1 MPRYQLPRCPKGFRH
16 PGAGWPK
23 GKPRPVSVEA
33 RKLVSEMVNDPAYQL
48 RLRADFRERKLHPTI
63 EALVWAYHL
72 GKPRQPVDV
81 SGSVDVTAR
90 VEMARRLYTGLDPTE
105 LMALATE
112 SQAMVDRAT
121 AMAAA
126 RGIPQDVVVRPS
138 LPKVSEETLGKVD
151 GSDNTYFVNHSEEV
165 DDDDLNSGN
174 T

>member
-1 MPRYQLPRCPKGFRH
+1 VPKGYV
-16 PGAGWPK
+16 
-23 GKPRPVSVEA
+23 RPVSVEA
-33 RKLVSEMVNDPAYQL
+33 RQLVSEMVNDPAYQL
-48 RLRADFRERKLHPTI
+48 RLRADFRDRKLHPTI

-90 VEMARRLYTGLDPTE
+90 VEMARRLYAALDPTE

-151 GSDNTYFVNHSEEV
+151 GSDNTYFVNHSPEV
-165 DDDDLNSGN
+165 DDDDVNPDN